1 MSQKRLEWKVGLFV
15 VACLVLLGLLVL
27 NFSKGLTFFTPT
39 YTLRLKTS
47 NVGGIKREA
56 AVLVAGVPVGNVVGA
71 ELSPDGRT
79 VTVLLKIHS
88 RYQIHGDAVFTID
101 SMGFLGD
108 QYVAITAGKNEA
120 PVLKDGDEVICREPF
135 NLQEVARSALGFIQR
150 IDETAR
156 KLDSALARVDQH
168 VLNEHTLTN
177 LAASIANFRL
187 VSERA
192 LATVD
197 NFDRVVQSNT
207 FPVSATASNLALFSS
222 QLNDLAADLQQVL
235 RTNKTDFAAAVKNI
249 ESSSE
254 MMNSLLS
261 ELQAGKGLAGSLLKN
276 EELSAGVSQLVSN
289 LTLLSSN
296 LNRHGLLWKPRRTE
310 VKQPSPLYPGRDP
323 RR

>member
-1 MSQKRLEWKVGLFV
+1 MSRKQLEWKVGLFV

-27 NFSKGLTFFTPT
+27 NFSKGLTFFTST

-56 AVLVAGVPVGNVVGA
+56 AVLVAGVSVGNVVGA

-79 VTVLLKIHS
+79 VTVLLKILS

-108 QYVAITAGKNEA
+108 QYVAILAGKNEA

-150 IDETAR
+150 VDETAK

-168 VLNEHTLTN
+168 VLSERTLTN
-177 LAASIANFRL
+177 FAVAVSNFRL
-187 VSERA
+187 LSART
-192 LATVD
+192 LATL
-197 NFDRVVQSNT
+197 DRIDDVVQSNT
-207 FPVSATASNLALFSS
+207 LPVSATTSNLALFSLH
-222 QLNDLAADLQQVL
+222 LNDLAADLQQVL
-235 RTNKTDFAAAVKNI
+235 KTNKSDFAAAVKNI

-261 ELQAGKGLAGSLLKN
+261 ELQAGKGLVGNLLKN

-289 LTLLSSN
+289 LTVLSSN

-310 VKQPSPLYPGRDP
+310 VKQPPPLYPGRDP

>member
-1 MSQKRLEWKVGLFV
+1 MSEKRLEWKVGLFV
-15 VACLVLLGLLVL
+15 VVCLVLLGLLVL

-39 YTLRLKTS
+39 YSLRLKTS
-47 NVGGIKREA
+47 NVGGIKKEA
-56 AVLVAGVPVGNVVGA
+56 AVLVAGVPVGNVAGA

-79 VTVLLKIHS
+79 VSVLLKIHS

-108 QYVAITAGKNEA
+108 QYVAINAGKNEA

-156 KLDSALARVDQH
+156 KLDSALARVEQH
-168 VLNEHTLTN
+168 VLSENTLTN
-177 LAASIANFRL
+177 FSTTVANFRL

-192 LATVD
+192 LATVG
-197 NFDRVVQSNT
+197 NFDRVVQSNA
-207 FPVSATASNLALFSS
+207 FPVSATASNLALFSR

-235 RTNKTDFAAAVKNI
+235 RSNKTDFAAAVKNI

-261 ELQAGKGLAGSLLKN
+261 ELQAGKGLAGSLFKN

-289 LTLLSSN
+289 LTALSSN

-310 VKQPSPLYPGRDP
+310 VKPPSPLDPGRDP

>member
-1 MSQKRLEWKVGLFV
+1 MSRKQLEWKVGLFV

-27 NFSKGLTFFTPT
+27 NFSKGLTLFTST

-56 AVLVAGVPVGNVVGA
+56 AVLVAGVSVGNVVGA

-79 VTVLLKIHS
+79 VTVLLKILS
-88 RYQIHGDAVFTID
+88 RYKIHGDAVFTID

-108 QYVAITAGKNEA
+108 QYVAILAGKNEA

-150 IDETAR
+150 IDETVK

-168 VLNEHTLTN
+168 VLSERTLTN
-177 LAASIANFRL
+177 FAVAVSNFRL
-187 VSERA
+187 LSART
-192 LATVD
+192 LATLD
-197 NFDRVVQSNT
+197 TIDGVVSSNT
-207 FPVSATASNLALFSS
+207 FPVSTTASNLAVFSL
-222 QLNDLAADLQQVL
+222 QLNDLAADLKEVL
-235 RTNKTDFAAAVKNI
+235 KTNKSDFAAAVKNI

-261 ELQAGKGLAGSLLKN
+261 ELQAGKGLAGNLLKN
-276 EELSAGVSQLVSN
+276 EQLSASVSQLVSN
-289 LTLLSSN
+289 LTVLSSN
-296 LNRHGLLWKPRRTE
+296 LNRHGLLWKPRRPE
-310 VKQPSPLYPGRDP
+310 VKQASPLYPGRDP
-323 RR
+323 WR

>member
-39 YTLRLKTS
+39 YSLRLKTS
-47 NVGGIKREA
+47 NVGGIKKEA
-56 AVLVAGVPVGNVVGA
+56 AVLVAGVPVGNVAGA
-71 ELSPDGRT
+71 ELSADGRT

-108 QYVAITAGKNEA
+108 QYVAIIAGKNEA

-156 KLDSALARVDQH
+156 KLDSAL
-168 VLNEHTLTN
+168 T
-177 LAASIANFRL
+177 
-187 VSERA
+187 
-192 LATVD
+192 
-197 NFDRVVQSNT
+197 RVVQTNA
-207 FPVSATASNLALFSS
+207 FPVSATASNLALFSR
-222 QLNDLAADLQQVL
+222 QLNDLAADLHQVL

-261 ELQAGKGLAGSLLKN
+261 ELQAGKGLAGSVLKN

-289 LTLLSSN
+289 LTVLSSN

-323 RR
+323 R

>member
-15 VACLVLLGLLVL
+15 VVCLVVLGLLVL

-56 AVLVAGVPVGNVVGA
+56 AVLVAGVPVGNVTGA
-71 ELSPDGRT
+71 DLSPDGRT
-79 VTVLLKIHS
+79 VTVLLKILS

-108 QYVAITAGKNEA
+108 QYVAIIAGKNEA

-156 KLDSALARVDQH
+156 KLDSALTRVEQH
-168 VLNEHTLTN
+168 VLNEQTLTN
-177 LAASIANFRL
+177 LAAGIANFRL

-192 LATVD
+192 RTTVD
-197 NFDRVVQSNT
+197 NLDRILQSNT
-207 FPVSATASNLALFSS
+207 VPVSAAATNLALFSS
-222 QLNDLAADLQQVL
+222 QLNDLAADLHQVL
-235 RTNKTDFAAAVKNI
+235 LTNKADFGRAVKNI

-254 MMNSLLS
+254 MMNSLLLN
-261 ELQAGKGLAGSLLKN
+261 LQAGKGLAGSLLN
-276 EELSAGVSQLVSN
+276 NDELSAGVSQLISN
-289 LTLLSSN
+289 LTMLSSN

-323 RR
+323 WR

>member
-1 MSQKRLEWKVGLFV
+1 MRKNRIFDMSQKRLEWKVGLFV

-56 AVLVAGVPVGNVVGA
+56 AVLVAGVQVGNVVGA
-71 ELSPDGRT
+71 DLSPDGRT
-79 VTVLLKIHS
+79 VTVLLKILS

-108 QYVAITAGKNEA
+108 QYVAIIAGKNQA
-120 PVLKDGDEVICREPF
+120 PILKDGDEVICREPF

-156 KLDSALARVDQH
+156 KLDSALTRVEKH
-168 VLNEHTLTN
+168 VLNEETLTN
-177 LAASIANFRL
+177 FSDTIARFRL

-197 NFDRVVQSNT
+197 RLDRVVESNT
-207 FPVSATASNLALFSS
+207 LPVSAT
-222 QLNDLAADLQQVL
+222 
-235 RTNKTDFAAAVKNI
+235 
-249 ESSSE
+249 
-254 MMNSLLS
+254 LS
-261 ELQAGKGLAGSLLKN
+261 
-276 EELSAGVSQLVSN
+276 
-289 LTLLSSN
+289 
-296 LNRHGLLWKPRRTE
+296 
-310 VKQPSPLYPGRDP
+310 
-323 RR
+323 

>member
-39 YTLRLKTS
+39 YSLRLKTS

-56 AVLVAGVPVGNVVGA
+56 VVLVAGVPVGNVVGA

-79 VTVLLKIHS
+79 VTVQLKILA
-88 RYQIHGDAVFTID
+88 RYQIHADAVFTID

-108 QYVAITAGKNEA
+108 QYVAIIAGKNEA

-156 KLDSALARVDQH
+156 KLDSALTRVDQH
-168 VLNEHTLTN
+168 MLSENTLTN
-177 LAASIANFRL
+177 LATTIANFRL

-192 LATVD
+192 AATVD
-197 NFDRVVQSNT
+197 HLDRVVQSNT
-207 FPVSATASNLALFSS
+207 FPVSATTSNLALFSH
-222 QLNDLAADLQQVL
+222 QLIDLAADLQQVL

-249 ESSSE
+249 ESASE
-254 MMNSLLS
+254 MMNILLS

-276 EELSAGVSQLVSN
+276 EELSTGVSQLVSN
-289 LTLLSSN
+289 LTMLSSN

-323 RR
+323 WR

>member
-1 MSQKRLEWKVGLFV
+1 MSRKQLEWKVGLFV

-27 NFSKGLTFFTPT
+27 NFSKGLTFFTST

-56 AVLVAGVPVGNVVGA
+56 AVLVAGVSVGNVVGA

-79 VTVLLKIHS
+79 VTVLLKILS

-101 SMGFLGD
+101 SLGFLGD
-108 QYVAITAGKNEA
+108 QYVAILAGKNEA

-150 IDETAR
+150 IDETVK

-168 VLNEHTLTN
+168 VLSERTLTN
-177 LAASIANFRL
+177 FAVAVSNFRL
-187 VSERA
+187 LSERT
-192 LATVD
+192 LATLDTV
-197 NFDRVVQSNT
+197 DRVVQSNT
-207 FPVSATASNLALFSS
+207 FPVSATTSNLALFSL

-235 RTNKTDFAAAVKNI
+235 TTNKSDFAAAVKNI
-249 ESSSE
+249 ESSSK

-261 ELQAGKGLAGSLLKN
+261 ELQAGKGLAGNLLKN
-276 EELSAGVSQLVSN
+276 EALSASVSQLVSN
-289 LTLLSSN
+289 LTVLSSN
-296 LNRHGLLWKPRRTE
+296 LNRYGLLWKPRRAE
-310 VKQPSPLYPGRDP
+310 VKQASPLYPGRDP
-323 RR
+323 WR

>member
-15 VACLVLLGLLVL
+15 VVCLVLLGLLVL

-39 YTLRLKTS
+39 YSLRLKTS

-56 AVLVAGVPVGNVVGA
+56 TVLEAGVPVGNVAGA
-71 ELSPDGRT
+71 ELSTDGRT

-108 QYVAITAGKNEA
+108 QYVAIIAGKNEA
-120 PVLKDGDEVICREPF
+120 PILKDGEEVICREPF

-156 KLDSALARVDQH
+156 KLDSALARVEQH
-168 VLNEHTLTN
+168 VLNENTLTN
-177 LAASIANFRL
+177 LATTIANFRVL
-187 VSERA
+187 SERA

-207 FPVSATASNLALFSS
+207 FPVSVTASNLALFSH
-222 QLNDLAADLQQVL
+222 QLNDLAGDLQQVL
-235 RTNKTDFAAAVKNI
+235 RTNKTEFAAAVKNI
-249 ESSSE
+249 ESSSA
-254 MMNSLLS
+254 MMKSLLS
-261 ELQAGKGLAGSLLKN
+261 DLEAGKGLAGSLLKD
-276 EELSAGVSQLVSN
+276 EQLSAGVSQLISN
-289 LTLLSSN
+289 LTMLSSN
-296 LNRHGLLWKPRRTE
+296 LNRHGLLWKPKKTE
-310 VKQPSPLYPGRDP
+310 PRPPSPLYPGRDP
-323 RR
+323 WR

>member
-15 VACLVLLGLLVL
+15 LVCLVLLGLLVL

-56 AVLVAGVPVGNVVGA
+56 AVLVAGVPVGNVAGA

-79 VTVLLKIHS
+79 VTVLLKILS

-120 PVLKDGDEVICREPF
+120 PVLKAGDEVICREPF

-156 KLDSALARVDQH
+156 KLDSALARVEQH
-168 VLNEHTLTN
+168 VLNENTLTN
-177 LAASIANFRL
+177 FATTIATFRV

-207 FPVSATASNLALFSS
+207 SPVSATASNLALFSG

-235 RTNKTDFAAAVKNI
+235 QTNRTDFAAAVKNI

-254 MMNSLLS
+254 LMNSLLS

-289 LTLLSSN
+289 LTVLSSN

-310 VKQPSPLYPGRDP
+310 VKTPSPLYPGRDP